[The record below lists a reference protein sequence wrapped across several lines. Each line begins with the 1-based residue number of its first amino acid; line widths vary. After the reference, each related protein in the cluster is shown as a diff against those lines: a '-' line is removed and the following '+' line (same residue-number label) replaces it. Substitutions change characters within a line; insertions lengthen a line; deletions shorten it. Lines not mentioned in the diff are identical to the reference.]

1 MSMKAGG
8 ELVPGGLAWVS
19 GCRKD
24 PIHVGK
30 IVTTERPAVCGE
42 RTPSGN
48 TFSNEN
54 SVDVWLCRGDSLV
67 STKKEGGRIGAGY
80 AYIEAKFL
88 LPINP
93 SADPL
98 EIIQQMEEKV

>member
-1 MSMKAGG
+1 MNNQPRG
-8 ELVPGGLAWVS
+8 ELVPGGLAMVS
-19 GCRKD
+19 GCRED

-30 IVTTERPAVCGE
+30 IVTTERTAVCGE

-48 TFSNEN
+48 TFWNRDGVE
-54 SVDVWLCRGDSLV
+54 VWLCSGDSLV
-67 STKKEGGRIGAGY
+67 STKREGGRIGSGY

-98 EIIQQMEEKV
+98 EITQQQEEKV